1 MKTTKMLAQG
11 FVYSLL
17 LSSLALPTFAAE
29 GDAPAGSKTHAD
41 RVVSKSKK
49 LEAAAGAVSDVQAL
63 YDAEVAKKGE
73 VDAEIA
79 ALTEELEAAK
89 AKLSS
94 PSKMIKEK
102 AQKAVDEYQAAIA
115 EVQSAYDAKV
125 AAAKQALEDAQ
136 AAADK
141 AAKHK
146 AAAERVEKET
156 SALTAKIADA
166 QQTAAQKEKL
176 AEDLQAQVG
185 SLTEQVKSTEADLAA
200 ANARN
205 AELTQANLL
214 LQQKLTM
221 VIDAFT
227 LARREANFAGQA
239 LKEKV
244 EQLDGSDIFDS
255 GSSAKKVRAAG
266 KAAAEATPASK
277 GKAAIRRAMSTG
289 SLTSEAAGS

>member
-17 LSSLALPTFAAE
+17 LGGLTLPIFAAE

-41 RVVSKSKK
+41 RVASKSKK
-49 LEAAAGAVSDVQAL
+49 LEAAAGAIGDVQAV
-63 YDAEVAKKGE
+63 YEAEVAKQAE
-73 VDAEIA
+73 IDAEIA
-79 ALTEELEAAK
+79 ALTEELTAAK

-94 PSKMIKEK
+94 PSKLIKDK
-102 AQKAVDEYQAAIA
+102 AQKAVEEYEAAIA
-115 EVQSAYDAKV
+115 EVKGAYEARL
-125 AAAKQALEDAQ
+125 AAAKQALDEAQ

-166 QQTAAQKEKL
+166 QQTAAQKAKL
-176 AEDLQAQVG
+176 AEDLQAQVA
-185 SLTEQVKSTEADLAA
+185 SLTEQQKATEADLAA

-214 LQQKLTM
+214 LEQKLALS
-221 VIDAFT
+221 VAAF
-227 LARREANFAGQA
+227 AKSRREANFAGQD
-239 LKEKV
+239 LREKV
-244 EQLDGSDIFDS
+244 EKLDGSDIFDS
-255 GSSAKKVRAAG
+255 GSSKEKIQARLKV
-266 KAAAEATPASK
+266 PAPESK

-289 SLTSEAAGS
+289 ALSSEAAGS